1 MIANSEPGPGKKAS
15 NGMRMTIVYDN
26 EANPGLK
33 SDWGFS
39 CLVEAGEKLLFDTGP
54 TGEELIFN
62 MERLNIEARSID
74 KIIISHEHWDHTGGL
89 RALTEINNKAQV
101 FEPDSCSELT
111 QLSPGVHSTGP
122 LGTSIKEQSLV
133 VSTHKGSIVVTGC
146 AHPGL
151 ENILE
156 QAIHLGRI
164 YGVVGGFHGF
174 AKPQELKG
182 IEVIAPCHC
191 TKYKEEIRQ
200 EYPMQ
205 FREIRAGDIIE
216 I

>member
-1 MIANSEPGPGKKAS
+1 
-15 NGMRMTIVYDN
+15 MRITIVYDN

-39 CLVEAGEKLLFDTGP
+39 CLVEAAEEKILFDTGP

-74 KIIISHEHWDHTGGL
+74 KIIISHEHWDHIGGL
-89 RALTEINNKAQV
+89 RALVEINSEVQV
-101 FEPDSCSELT
+101 FKPDSCSELM
-111 QLSPGVHSTGP
+111 QVSPGIHSTGP
-122 LGTSIKEQSLV
+122 LGTSIREQSLI
-133 VSTHKGSIVVTGC
+133 VSTRKGNIVVTGC

-151 ENILE
+151 DNIIE
-156 QAIHLGRI
+156 QARQLGTI

-174 AKPQELKG
+174 SELQILKG
-182 IEVIAPCHC
+182 VGIIAPCHC
-191 TKYKEEIRQ
+191 TKFKKEIER
-200 EYPMQ
+200 EYPAQ
-205 FREIRAGDIIE
+205 FREIKAGNVIE